1 VVASGIEALSSFE
14 KATYDKVTLRLLPF
28 LFLCYV
34 LAYLDRVNVGFA
46 KLQMQGDLGF
56 SDTVYG
62 IGAGIFFIG
71 YFLFEVPS
79 NVILERV
86 GARVWIA
93 RIMILWGL
101 LSAGTM
107 FTRGE
112 GSFYTMRFL
121 LGVAEAGFFPGI
133 ILYLTYWYP
142 RTHRAR
148 MVAFFMTAITLAGV
162 IGGPLSGFIL
172 TRLSGVHGLAGWQW
186 LYLLEGVP
194 SVLVGVLVLF
204 VLDDRPDEAK
214 WLTASEKELLRRRLE
229 EEEKIKAAEGAAHRT
244 LADAFRSSS
253 VWILA
258 LVYFGLVMGIYGIS
272 FWLPQIV
279 EDTMSRDPWRIGL
292 ITAIPWGA
300 AAIGMVLIG
309 RHSDRTSE
317 RRWHVALP
325 AMAGAAAFAMSAVPG
340 IPAFAG
346 LAALG
351 VATIGIMGSTVC
363 FWALP
368 TAILSGTAAA
378 AGIAWINSIGNLAGY
393 VSPFVV
399 GKIRDAT
406 GSMSGALLVLAAS
419 LLGAGLLSLRAT
431 RSRMAP
437 AVRR

>member
-1 VVASGIEALSSFE
+1 
-14 KATYDKVTLRLLPF
+14 VTLRLLPF
-28 LFLCYV
+28 LFLCYL

-79 NVILERV
+79 NMILERV
-86 GARVWIA
+86 GARIWIA

-112 GSFYTMRFL
+112 GSFYAMRFL

-142 RTHRAR
+142 RAHRAR
-148 MVAFFMTAITLAGV
+148 MVALFMAAITLAGV
-162 IGGPLSGFIL
+162 IGGPVSGFIL
-172 TRLSGVHGLAGWQW
+172 TRLAGVHGLSGWQW
-186 LYLLEGVP
+186 LYLLEGLP

-204 VLDDRPDEAK
+204 VLDDGPEKAK
-214 WLTASEKELLRRRLE
+214 WLTPSEKGLIRERLE
-229 EEEKIKAAEGAAHRT
+229 EEERVKAAEGAAHRT
-244 LADAFRSSS
+244 FGDAFRSPR

-258 LVYFGLVMGIYGIS
+258 LLYFGLVMGIYGIS

-309 RHSDRTSE
+309 RHSDRTAE

-325 AMAGAAAFAMSAVPG
+325 AMAGAGAFAVSAIPG
-340 IPAFAG
+340 ISPLFG
-346 LAALG
+346 LAALA

-368 TAILSGTAAA
+368 TAMLSGTAAA

-399 GKIRDAT
+399 GKIRDET
-406 GSMSGALLVLAAS
+406 GSMSLALLVLAGS
-419 LLGAGLLSLRAT
+419 LLGAGLLALRVTSARAGVSAT
-431 RSRMAP
+431 GLPPPPYAG
-437 AVRR
+437 ARRDRIG

>member
-1 VVASGIEALSSFE
+1 
-14 KATYDKVTLRLLPF
+14 VTFRLIPF
-28 LFLCYV
+28 LFLCYI

-46 KLQMQGDLGF
+46 KLQMQRDLGF
-56 SDTVYG
+56 GDTVYG

-79 NVILERV
+79 NLILERV

-101 LSAGTM
+101 VSAGTM

-112 GSFYTMRFL
+112 GSFYAMRFL

-142 RTHRAR
+142 RRHRAR
-148 MVAFFMTAITLAGV
+148 MVALFMTAITLAGV
-162 IGGPLSGFIL
+162 VGGPVSGFIL
-172 TRLSGVHGLAGWQW
+172 TRLAGVHGLAGWKW
-186 LYLLEGVP
+186 LYLLEGIP
-194 SVLVGVLVLF
+194 SVAVGLLVLF
-204 VLDDRPDEAK
+204 VLDDGPEKAK
-214 WLTASEKELLRRRLE
+214 WLTDSEKSLLRGRLE
-229 EEEKIKAAEGAAHRT
+229 EEERVKAAEGARHRT
-244 LADAFRSSS
+244 FADAFRSPS

-272 FWLPQIV
+272 FWLPSIV
-279 EDTMSRDPWRIGL
+279 EDTLSRDPWRIGL

-309 RHSDRTSE
+309 RHSDRTAE
-317 RRWHVALP
+317 RRWHVALS
-325 AMAGAAAFAMSAVPG
+325 AIAGAAAFAVSAIPG
-340 IPAFAG
+340 ISALAG
-346 LAALG
+346 LAALT
-351 VATIGIMGSTVC
+351 VAVIGIMGAAVC

-406 GSMSGALLVLAAS
+406 GSMSFALLVLSGS
-419 LLGAGLLSLRAT
+419 LLAAGLLVLRA
-431 RSRMAP
+431 AP
-437 AVRR
+437 APTGRP

>member
-1 VVASGIEALSSFE
+1 
-14 KATYDKVTLRLLPF
+14 VTLRLLPF

-79 NVILERV
+79 NMILERV
-86 GARVWIA
+86 GARLWIA
-93 RIMILWGL
+93 RIMIFWGL

-107 FTRGE
+107 FARGE

-121 LGVAEAGFFPGI
+121 LGVAEAGFFPGV

-142 RTHRAR
+142 RAHRAG

-172 TRLSGVHGLAGWQW
+172 TRLAGVHGLAGWKW
-186 LYLLEGVP
+186 LYLLEGLP
-194 SVLVGVLVLF
+194 SVVVGVLVLF
-204 VLDDRPDEAK
+204 VLDDGPEKAK
-214 WLTASEKELLRRRLE
+214 WLTASEKELLRSRLE
-229 EEEKIKAAEGAAHRT
+229 EEERVKAADGTAHRT
-244 LADAFRSSS
+244 LADAFRSSN
-253 VWILA
+253 VWILS
-258 LVYFGLVMGIYGIS
+258 LVYFGLVMGIYGVS

-279 EDTMSRDPWRIGL
+279 QDTFSRDPWRIGL
-292 ITAIPWGA
+292 ITTIPWGA

-309 RHSDRTSE
+309 RHSDRTAE

-325 AMAGAAAFAMSAVPG
+325 AVAGAAAFAVSAVPG
-340 IPAFAG
+340 IPPAAG
-346 LAALG
+346 LAALA
-351 VATIGIMGSTVC
+351 VATIGIMASTVC

-393 VSPFVV
+393 VSPFLV

-419 LLGAGLLSLRAT
+419 LLGAGLLSLRVT
-431 RSRMAP
+431 NRRMAP

>member
-1 VVASGIEALSSFE
+1 
-14 KATYDKVTLRLLPF
+14 VTLRLLPF

-79 NVILERV
+79 NMILERV
-86 GARVWIA
+86 GARLWIA
-93 RIMILWGL
+93 RIMIFWGL

-107 FTRGE
+107 FARGE

-121 LGVAEAGFFPGI
+121 LGVAEAGFFPGV

-142 RTHRAR
+142 RAHRAG

-172 TRLSGVHGLAGWQW
+172 TRLAGVHGLAGWKW
-186 LYLLEGVP
+186 LYLLEGLP
-194 SVLVGVLVLF
+194 SVVVGVLVLF
-204 VLDDRPDEAK
+204 VLDDGPEKAK
-214 WLTASEKELLRRRLE
+214 WLTASEKELLRSRLE
-229 EEEKIKAAEGAAHRT
+229 EEERVKAADGTAHRT
-244 LADAFRSSS
+244 LADAFRSSN
-253 VWILA
+253 VWILS
-258 LVYFGLVMGIYGIS
+258 LVYFGLVMGIYGVS

-279 EDTMSRDPWRIGL
+279 QDTFSRDPWRIGL
-292 ITAIPWGA
+292 ITTIPWGA

-309 RHSDRTSE
+309 RHSDRTAE

-325 AMAGAAAFAMSAVPG
+325 AVAGAAAFAVSAVPG
-340 IPAFAG
+340 IPPAAG
-346 LAALG
+346 LAALA
-351 VATIGIMGSTVC
+351 VATIGIMASTVC

-393 VSPFVV
+393 VSPFLV

-431 RSRMAP
+431 NRRMAP